1 MPYQALT
8 QRRREIATE
17 IRELTADLTH
27 LDAVIAMFGPGE
39 RPRGRHKARL
49 VLDALRDGGEMT
61 AGEVAEAVGGDV
73 KQVSA
78 SLAHQRAKGAVRS
91 ERRGKVVVWGI
102 CPATPG
108 KSG

>member
-8 QRRREIATE
+8 QRRREIAAQ
-17 IRELTADLTH
+17 IRGLNTDLAH

-49 VLDALRDGGEMT
+49 ILDVLRDGGGMT
-61 AGEVAEAVGGDV
+61 AAEIAEAVGGDV
-73 KQVSA
+73 KRVSA

-102 CPATPG
+102 AN
-108 KSG
+108 S